1 MSAKSALFVGS
12 AVVVAALAACSSD
25 ALSPSS
31 PALDA
36 SAPFPPVGIDA
47 SVDATPL
54 DAGAPAYVWD
64 LPKGF
69 PLPRVPKDNPMS
81 EAKVALGRRLFF
93 DVRLSG
99 NGKQSCGSCHEPAK
113 AFTDGRATSLGSTGE
128 AHPRGAMSLANVG
141 YAAALTWANPI
152 LLTLEQQAVVPMF
165 GDAPVELGMKDD
177 ATLVARLAADA
188 EYPAAF
194 AKAFPGA
201 EKPISLDHV
210 TKALASFQRT
220 IVSGD
225 SPYDRYLRGD
235 VSAITESQRRGGALF
250 FSEKVECY
258 HCHGGFAFSD
268 SAVSEGSFFELSF
281 HNTGLYDVDG
291 KGAYPE
297 PNRGLI
303 DVTGKPEHMGRF
315 RAPTLRNIAVTAPYF
330 HDGSAKTLSEVLD
343 HYAAGGRTI
352 TSGPFA
358 GNGSKSPLKSDLLIG
373 FTLTAQERQDLL
385 AFLESL
391 TDAAFLANPK
401 FQDPFP
407 KVSP

>member
-36 SAPFPPVGIDA
+36 SAPIPPVGIDA

-297 PNRGLI
+297 PNRGLV

-315 RAPTLRNIAVTAPYF
+315 RAPTLRNLAVTAPYF
-330 HDGSAKTLSEVLD
+330 HDGSAKTLSDVID

-358 GNGSKSPLKSDLLIG
+358 GDGSKSPLKSDLLIG

-391 TDAAFLANPK
+391 TDATFLANPK

>member
-36 SAPFPPVGIDA
+36 SAPIPPVGIDA

-358 GNGSKSPLKSDLLIG
+358 GDGSKSPLKSDLLIG

>member
-12 AVVVAALAACSSD
+12 AVVVAALSACSSD
-25 ALSPSS
+25 PLSPSS
-31 PALDA
+31 PAPDA
-36 SAPFPPVGIDA
+36 STPIAPIGVDA
-47 SVDATPL
+47 SVDAAPP
-54 DAGAPAYVWD
+54 DAGAPAYAWD

-152 LLTLEQQAVVPMF
+152 LLTLEQQAVIPMF
-165 GDAPVELGMKDD
+165 GDAPVELGMKDE

-330 HDGSAKTLSEVLD
+330 HDGSAKTLSDVID

-352 TSGPFA
+352 ASGPFA

-407 KVSP
+407 KVTP

>member
-36 SAPFPPVGIDA
+36 SAPIPPVGVDA

-330 HDGSAKTLSEVLD
+330 HDGSAKTLSDVID

-352 TSGPFA
+352 ASGPFA
-358 GNGSKSPLKSDLLIG
+358 GDGSKSPLKSDLLIG

-407 KVSP
+407 KVTP

>member
-1 MSAKSALFVGS
+1 MSAKSASLLGS
-12 AVVVAALAACSSD
+12 AVVVAALAACSSE
-25 ALSPSS
+25 ASP
-31 PALDA
+31 PATPAPDA
-36 SAPFPPVGIDA
+36 STKPEPSVPDA
-47 SVDATPL
+47 ASDGSTPDAQ
-54 DAGAPAYVWD
+54 APAYVWD

-69 PLPRVPKDNPMS
+69 PIPRVPKDNPMS

-99 NGKQSCGSCHEPAK
+99 NEKQSCGSCHDPAK
-113 AFTDGRATSLGSTGE
+113 AFTEGRATSLGSTGE

-152 LLTLEQQAVVPMF
+152 LLTLEQQAVIPMF
-165 GDAPVELGMKDD
+165 GDAPVELGMKDE
-177 ATLVARLAADA
+177 ATLVARLSADA

-201 EKPISLDHV
+201 EKAISLDHV

-225 SPYDRYLRGD
+225 SPYDRYLRGET
-235 VSAITESQRRGGALF
+235 SAITESQKRGGALF

-281 HNTGLYDVDG
+281 HNTGLYNVDG

-297 PNRGLI
+297 PNRGLV

-330 HDGSAKTLSEVLD
+330 HDGSAKTLSDVID
-343 HYAAGGRTI
+343 HYAAGGRTLP
-352 TSGPFA
+352 TGPFA
-358 GNGSKSPLKSDLLIG
+358 GDGSKSPLKSDLLIG
-373 FTLTAQERQDLL
+373 FTLTPTEREDLL

-391 TDAAFLANPK
+391 TDTAFLQNPK
-401 FQDPFP
+401 FKDPFP

>member
-1 MSAKSALFVGS
+1 
-12 AVVVAALAACSSD
+12 
-25 ALSPSS
+25 
-31 PALDA
+31 
-36 SAPFPPVGIDA
+36 
-47 SVDATPL
+47 
-54 DAGAPAYVWD
+54 
-64 LPKGF
+64 
-69 PLPRVPKDNPMS
+69 
-81 EAKVALGRRLFF
+81 
-93 DVRLSG
+93 
-99 NGKQSCGSCHEPAK
+99 
-113 AFTDGRATSLGSTGE
+113 
-128 AHPRGAMSLANVG
+128 
-141 YAAALTWANPI
+141 
-152 LLTLEQQAVVPMF
+152 MF
-165 GDAPVELGMKDD
+165 GDAPVELGLKDE
-177 ATLVARLAADA
+177 ATLVARLAADT

-330 HDGSAKTLSEVLD
+330 HDGSAKTLSDVID

-352 TSGPFA
+352 ASGPFA

-407 KVSP
+407 KVTP